1 MTEYLRTLLDKT
13 TRLTLK
19 DGRILEGTLVCMDRQ
34 ENFVL
39 SVATGFNPGNFM
51 EIPQM
56 LLVPGKFV
64 LQVQILEE

>member
-39 SVATGFNPGNFM
+39 SGATGFNPGNFM